1 MSIIATRD
9 ITVAELEAKVVS
21 VRTTALSNMRLIS
34 EQQQTNEYLVGV
46 YEDYDRY
53 ARTLLG
59 AKREQMRGLR
69 RLAAYLK
76 QAEAAADATAL
87 TLRRIKKQ
95 EGELKRRISEVRV
108 ESDQLVKALAGN

>member
-9 ITVAELEAKVVS
+9 ITVAELEAQVVS
-21 VRTTALSNMRLIS
+21 VRTAALSNMRLIS

-53 ARTLLG
+53 TRTLLG

-87 TLRRIKKQ
+87 TLRRIKGQ
-95 EGELKRRISEVRV
+95 EGELKRRISEVRE
-108 ESDQLVKALAGN
+108 ESDQLVRALAGN